1 MIIVGTSQF
10 HQPTC
15 CFSSEAGNL
24 SGFELTRCKEQPPVD
39 GDQVVLGQL
48 LGGALCHG
56 GRVVEPRKHW
66 QGGAHDVQPGKS
78 MTMTSRTVVM
88 NSFEVEDEFLILP
101 GKH

>member
-15 CFSSEAGNL
+15 CFSSEAENL

-66 QGGAHDVQPGKS
+66 QGGAHDVQPGKYDNEFMHCS
-78 MTMTSRTVVM
+78 
-88 NSFEVEDEFLILP
+88 DE
-101 GKH
+101 